1 MKPLIAFLMIAL
13 GLVGCTTN
21 KPLTY
26 LVLSPVPGPVYPAS
40 GQTIAVGDV
49 SMPPS
54 IDRSALTTGSSDTT
68 LNISYDAQWA
78 APLGAMAQT
87 VLARDLAIRLPGD
100 RVLMPGDN
108 VPGQAL
114 IVSANIV
121 TFLPYAGHVVL
132 AADWNAATNAAKT
145 METGRVQIIT
155 PSSAVPQAQ
164 ALAMSQALGHLADE
178 IASRIVGTS

>member
-1 MKPLIAFLMIAL
+1 MKRQIAFLIVAL
-13 GLVGCTTN
+13 GLAGCTAN
-21 KPLTY
+21 KPVTY
-26 LVLSPVPGPVYPAS
+26 LVLSPVPGPVYQAS
-40 GQTIAVGDV
+40 GQTIAVGAV

-54 IDRSALTTGSSDTT
+54 IDRSALTTGRSATT
-68 LNISYDAQWA
+68 LSISYDAQWA
-78 APLGAMAQT
+78 APLETMAQT
-87 VLARDLAIRLPGD
+87 VLARDLAARLPGH

-121 TFLPYAGHVVL
+121 TFLPYTGHVVL
-132 AADWNAATNAAKT
+132 AADWNAATNMAKI

-155 PSSAVPQAQ
+155 PSSATPQAQ

-178 IASRIVGTS
+178 IASRIAENP